1 MRRLNFVICL
11 ITLLL
16 ALPEAVKTVAAS
28 SDSTI
33 SFHRQ
38 IRPILQARC
47 EGCHQPAKRSGDYV
61 LTSVAHLLQTGES
74 GETPVVPGKP
84 DESALLAAVTPVDGK
99 ATMPPNGAPLSE
111 HEINL
116 IRKWIQEGAKDDTP
130 PSTSPVV
137 DQDHPPVYHRAPS
150 ITSLDYSPDGKLL
163 AVSGFHEVI
172 VLPATIPA
180 EGNLK
185 PVARLVG
192 LSEKIES
199 VAFSPDSKKL
209 AVAAGQPFQ
218 NGEIQIWN
226 VQTQKLEQS
235 ISTTADTVYGV
246 AWSPDGKLVAV
257 GCTDTAVRAFEVET
271 GKQVFFNGAHD
282 DWPLDTVFSKDGS
295 LLVSVGRDMS
305 TKLYHVSTER
315 FIDNVTSITPGAL
328 KGGIS
333 AVARHP
339 GRDEILVGGSDGIPR
354 IYRMER
360 VTKRVIGD
368 DANLIRK
375 FPAMPGRITAVAYAP
390 DGKSIV
396 CLSSH
401 NGTGHVSLFDSDFPY
416 EMPEEIK
423 KIVEKVVGTQ
433 SPEEVQKLNSYITAD
448 VKLRA
453 SVSFPTSLY
462 ALAYHPDAKQI
473 AVTGQ
478 DGLIRVLNP
487 ENAETVRTFSA
498 VEVTSQQKNSNEQS
512 PQSLRVVSD
521 DRRSGDE
528 KLPADAQLVRI
539 EVSPSS
545 VELNSPFESV
555 QLLVTGI
562 LSSNDRV
569 DVTRLATFELPGEIA
584 GVNDFGRVYGV
595 QDGKAALAIS
605 FNEFKTSVP
614 ITVAGLQAD
623 SPVNFIRDVNPVLTR
638 LGCNQGTCH
647 GANDGKNGFKLSLRG
662 YDPLFDVRSLTDDH
676 KGRRVTVAAP
686 DKSLILLK
694 ASGSVPHVGGQLT
707 VPGDA
712 YYELIRRWVEQ
723 GAELDFDVERVTG
736 ISIEPQNPVVQ
747 LVGAKQQ
754 LRVIATYSNGRS
766 RDVTAEAFLESGNT
780 DVAES
785 NRSAIVTAMRRGE
798 APILAR
804 FEGQYAATTLTVMGD
819 RSGFVWQA
827 PPSWGRIDDLVAL
840 KWERMKIT
848 PSDLCSDEVFL
859 RRVYLDLTGLPPGAD
874 DVVAFLEDQRPT
886 REKRD
891 EVISRL
897 IGSEAYVQFWTNK
910 WADMLQVNSK
920 FLGTEG
926 AHNFR
931 NWIHQNVKE
940 NRPYNEFCYDVLT
953 ATGSTRENPAASYYK
968 ILREPEAIMENTT
981 HLFLGVRFN
990 CNKCHDHPFERWTQD
1005 QYYETAAFFSQV
1017 GLKRDPKNP
1026 DGNLGGTAVE
1036 LARPLWEE
1044 VFDKPDG
1051 EMIHGRTAA
1060 VTTALVP
1067 YDRDLAAQLKTEDDK
1082 LTRRQQLA
1090 KWMVSPENQYFAR
1103 GYVNRVWGYLMGAG
1117 LIEPLDDIRAGN
1129 PPTNPEL
1136 LDHLTTVFVESG
1148 FDVQELMRSICKS
1161 RVYQLEIATNKW
1173 NADDRQNYS
1182 HALPKRLPAEVL
1194 YDAVYTVTG
1203 AKMQIPGVPEG
1214 TRAAALPDVQ
1224 INLADGFLD
1233 NLGRPVR
1240 ESSCECERSADLQ
1253 LGPIMALM
1261 NGPTVSDAISQP
1273 GNQLEQLAGSEMEMN
1288 KLIDRIFLRVLNRHA
1303 RGEEIQATLAL
1314 MSELSQEQSRLIA
1327 ERDAYREKIRPQR
1340 ELNEQKRLQA
1350 IAETERRLAEYKK
1363 EIQPK
1368 IEAAEVARQQRITEA
1383 RAKVDARLQTS
1394 DQRVSEWEATI
1405 KESFTPWTALV
1416 FNEMKSS
1423 TGSTFQQASD
1433 KSILVAG
1440 PNGKGKYELTAKV
1453 PFSQLAGLK
1462 IEAISD
1468 AALPNKGPGR
1478 SSGGN
1483 FVLTELTIQIW
1494 PESAP
1499 DKKTELKL
1507 QNANADFSQNGYS
1520 VASAIDGKVA
1530 PNGNGWAVSPEVGK
1544 DHQATFEFAEP
1555 EAIAKLIQGDAVIH
1569 LTLDQQYQDGTHSLG
1584 KFRISVTDQVGGL
1597 NFGLP
1602 AQIVDALKTKPDA
1615 RTAEQKSVLAEHVNK
1630 SDKELIDLKAALA
1643 VAEQPLPIDPG
1654 IIELQNRLDH
1664 QNKPLA
1670 ADPQLERFE
1679 RAVRLGETQLK
1690 NSRLTTIQD
1699 LTWALVNSP
1708 AFLFNH

>member
-1 MRRLNFVICL
+1 MRRPNVVICL

-16 ALPEAVKTVAAS
+16 VLP
-28 SDSTI
+28 DSQTSI
-33 SFHRQ
+33 AGTPDSEVSYYRQ
-38 IRPILQARC
+38 IRPVLQAHC

-61 LTSVAHLLQTGES
+61 LTSVAQLLRNGES
-74 GETPVVPGKP
+74 GESSVVSGKP
-84 DESALLAAVTPVDGK
+84 EESALLAMVTPVDGK
-99 ATMPPNGAPLSE
+99 AKMPPNGPPLSNP
-111 HEINL
+111 EIEL
-116 IRKWIQEGAKDDTP
+116 IRKWIAEGAKDDSP
-130 PSTSPVV
+130 PSASPVV
-137 DQDHPPVYHRAPS
+137 DQNNPPIYHRAPS
-150 ITSLDYSPDGKLL
+150 ITSIDYSPDGKFL
-163 AVSGFHEVI
+163 AVAGFHEAI
-172 VLPATIPA
+172 ILPAELPA
-180 EGNLK
+180 EGDSQ
-185 PVARLVG
+185 PIARLVG

-199 VAFSPDSKKL
+199 VAFSPDSQKL
-209 AVAAGQPFQ
+209 AVAGGQPFQ

-226 VQTQKLEQS
+226 VPTQKLEQS
-235 ISTTADTVYGV
+235 ISTTFDTVYGV
-246 AWSPDGKLVAV
+246 AWSPDGKSVSV
-257 GCTDTAVRAFEVET
+257 GCSDTAVRGFEVET
-271 GKQVFFNGAHD
+271 GKQFFFNGAHD
-282 DWPLDTVFSKDGS
+282 DWPLDTVFSTDGS
-295 LLVSVGRDMS
+295 LLISVGRDMS

-333 AVARHP
+333 AVAKHP
-339 GRDEILVGGSDGIPR
+339 TRDEILVGGSDGIPR

-375 FPAMPGRITAVAYAP
+375 FPSMPGRITAVAYSP
-390 DGKSIV
+390 DGKSIA

-433 SPEEVQKLNSYITAD
+433 SPEEVQKLNAYVTAD
-448 VKLRA
+448 VKQRA
-453 SVSFPTSLY
+453 SVSFPTGLF
-462 ALAYHPDAKQI
+462 ALSYRPDGKQI
-473 AVTGQ
+473 AVTGG
-478 DGLIRVLNP
+478 DGLIRLLNP
-487 ENAETVRTFSA
+487 ENAGTIRAFHPITITPLQQDET
-498 VEVTSQQKNSNEQS
+498 EQLAQ
-512 PQSLRVVSD
+512 PLRVVSQ
-521 DRRSGDE
+521 DRRTGDE
-528 KLPADAQLVRI
+528 KLPVDAQVVRI
-539 EVSPSS
+539 EVSPASI
-545 VELNSPFESV
+545 ELKSPFENV

-562 LSSNDRV
+562 LSTNDRI
-569 DVTRLATFELPGEIA
+569 DLTRLASIELPGDSA
-584 GVNDFGRVYGV
+584 GVNDFGRVYGRHN
-595 QDGKAALAIS
+595 GSAALAIS
-605 FNEFKTSVP
+605 FKDFKTTVP
-614 ITVAGLQAD
+614 ISVAGIQSD
-623 SPVNFIRDVNPVLTR
+623 TPVNFIRDVNPVLTR
-638 LGCNQGTCH
+638 IGCNQGTCH

-662 YDPLFDVRSLTDDH
+662 YDPLFDVRSLTDDL

-686 DKSLILLK
+686 DKSLMLLK

-712 YYELIRRWVEQ
+712 YYEVIRRWVEQ
-723 GAELDFDVERVTG
+723 GAELKFDVERVTG

-754 LRVIATYSNGRS
+754 LRVIATYSNGRT
-766 RDVTAEAFLESGNT
+766 RDVTSESFLESGNT

-785 NRSAIVTAMRRGE
+785 NRAAIVTAVRRGE

-819 RSGFVWQA
+819 RSGFAWQA
-827 PPSWGRIDDLVAL
+827 PESWGRVDDIVAM
-840 KWERMKIT
+840 KWERMKIS
-848 PSDLCSDEVFL
+848 PSDLSADEVFL
-859 RRVYLDLTGLPPGAD
+859 RRVYLDLTGLPPSAD
-874 DVVAFLEDQRPT
+874 EVVAFIEDSRPT
-886 REKRD
+886 RVKRD

-897 IGSEAYVQFWTNK
+897 IGSDAYVQFWTNK

-926 AHNFR
+926 AVNFR
-931 NWIHQNVKE
+931 NWIHQNVKS
-940 NRPYNEFCYDVLT
+940 NRPYNEFCYDILT

-1017 GLKRDPKNP
+1017 GLKRDSKNP

-1036 LARPLWEE
+1036 FAKPLWEE

-1051 EMIHGRTAA
+1051 DMIHVRTGG
-1060 VTTALVP
+1060 VTNALVP
-1067 YDRDLAAQLKTEDDK
+1067 YNRDLSAQFKANDEK

-1090 KWMVSPENQYFAR
+1090 KWMVSAENEYFAR

-1136 LDHLTTVFVESG
+1136 LDYLTATFIESG
-1148 FDVQELMRSICKS
+1148 FDVQQLMTTICKS

-1214 TRAAALPDVQ
+1214 TRAAALPDVK

-1273 GNQLEQLAGSEMEMN
+1273 GNQLEKLAGSEIEMTR
-1288 KLIDRIFLRVLNRHA
+1288 LIDQVFLRVLNRHSTQN
-1303 RGEEIQATLAL
+1303 EIQATLAL
-1314 MSELSQEQSRLIA
+1314 MSELTSEQSKLVA

-1340 ELNEQKRLQA
+1340 EANEQKRIQA
-1350 IAETERRLAEYKK
+1350 IAETEQRLAAYKL
-1363 EIQPK
+1363 EIQPR
-1368 IEAAEVARQQRITEA
+1368 IEVEEAARQQRILEA

-1394 DQRVSEWEATI
+1394 PQRVGEWEATL
-1405 KESFTPWTALV
+1405 KESFTPWTSLV
-1416 FNEMKSS
+1416 FSEMKSS
-1423 TGSTFQQASD
+1423 VGSTFQQAPDQSV
-1433 KSILVAG
+1433 LVAG
-1440 PNGKGKYELTAKV
+1440 PNGKGNYELTAKIPV
-1453 PFSQLAGLK
+1453 SQLAGLK
-1462 IEAISD
+1462 IEAMTD
-1468 AALPNKGPGR
+1468 GALPNKGPGR

-1483 FVLTELTIQIW
+1483 YVLTELTVQIW
-1494 PESAP
+1494 AEATP
-1499 DKKTELKL
+1499 DQKTNLKL
-1507 QNANADFSQNGYS
+1507 QNAKADFSQNGYS

-1544 DHQATFEFAEP
+1544 DHQATFEIAEP
-1555 EAIAKLIQGDAVIH
+1555 DLIAKTIEGDAIIH

-1584 KFRISVTDQVGGL
+1584 KFRISVTNQSGAL

-1602 AQIVDALKTKPDA
+1602 AQIVDALKTKPEE
-1615 RTAEQKSVLAEHVNK
+1615 RTAEQKAVLADHVNK
-1630 SDKELIDLKAALA
+1630 TDKELADLRAALA
-1643 VAEQPLPIDPG
+1643 ATEQPLPTDPG
-1654 IIELQNRLDH
+1654 IVEWQNRLDDH
-1664 QNKPLA
+1664 KKPLA

-1679 RAVRLGETQLK
+1679 RAVALGENQLK
-1690 NSRLTTIQD
+1690 NIRLTTVQD